1 MGSFLHQLTAD
12 RRAAAGVPGD
22 RGEAGRPMVRGRPFG
37 DRAAPGRLSTGA
49 AEAKRWT
56 THSQLEQISH
66 LMPFIDD

>member
-37 DRAAPGRLSTGA
+37 DRVAPGRLSTGA
-49 AEAKRWT
+49 AEAKRWKCSKPKVMGHGCFKVT
-56 THSQLEQISH
+56 VT
-66 LMPFIDD
+66 